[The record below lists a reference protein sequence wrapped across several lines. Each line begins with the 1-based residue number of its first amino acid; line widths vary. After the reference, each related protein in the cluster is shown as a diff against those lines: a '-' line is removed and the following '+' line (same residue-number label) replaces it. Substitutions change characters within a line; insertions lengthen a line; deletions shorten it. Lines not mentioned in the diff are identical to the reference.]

1 MRETRLT
8 RITILKQPSDV
19 LPYVDQIVATADVH
33 TRELGFFTPAVY
45 RQSARRR
52 RLWVATRPS
61 SGEVAG
67 FLRFGGTH
75 QQLKVFQ
82 IFTLETARRQ
92 GVAGGL
98 LNELV
103 RYGEQ
108 HSVLGITAR
117 VAADLPANQFWVRH
131 GFALHRTELGGRTT
145 NREINVYLREL
156 DVPSLFRKPSPR
168 DESPPPAAEAITFRD
183 RPRLPARRWVLDL
196 NVVFDALRQRDR
208 GQSLW
213 LLGAVPIVVT
223 AELIRELERTSVE
236 PNDEFLQ
243 AARSLPRLPEP
254 PVDQVARLTSAL
266 RDSMGLT
273 SDVTSKRGITDTS
286 DLRHLAACIYHRAY
300 GFVSRD
306 GRILSHAELLR
317 DQYGLR
323 VAAPA
328 DLAPPLPTAAG
339 HGASRVTAEVDHSL
353 LSGGPLKD
361 SDRAALA
368 NFLERL
374 GLPADRRDAVLN
386 PGTTQQPTEQRVVR
400 AADRILGVAALAP
413 PTILGQPWTAHV
425 YVEESRAES
434 LVTAEHLFDWLLRPR
449 SFGKLYRIDL
459 HSAAGKFTTKQVA
472 LDCGFRRVRTGNG
485 GPSATLS
492 KLVYGGFL
500 LPDGWRSF
508 SADFREQ
515 TGLRLAPTMPAWSEA
530 SDKGI
535 EIRQA
540 EAVEN
545 RIPLF
550 DFETLISPGLLLP
563 VGRTSVVVPVRPSY
577 AEQLLPPTV
586 TQSSLLPGRE
596 AALRLERAYFFRAG
610 RHGLLPRGTI
620 VVFYLS
626 EPRMEV
632 AAVARATFSAT
643 LSKEEAVA
651 TLSRQGVLT
660 SADIEARA
668 DAEGRV
674 TAFTF
679 DCLTGIPRP
688 VSYSELKTLD
698 CVGPANYVAAEAI
711 SHDQLLRIVSAGFGE
726 VDS

>member
-1 MRETRLT
+1 MTRV
-8 RITILKQPSDV
+8 TILKQPSEV
-19 LPYVDQIVATADVH
+19 LPHVDQIVAAADAH
-33 TRELGFFTPAVY
+33 TRELGFFPPTVY

-52 RLWVATRPS
+52 RLWVATRPG

-82 IFTLETARRQ
+82 IFTFDTARRQ
-92 GVAGGL
+92 GVAGRL

-103 RYGEQ
+103 RHGEQ
-108 HSVLGITAR
+108 QSVLSITAR

-131 GFALHRTELGGRTT
+131 GFALHRTESGGRTT

-156 DVPSLFRKPSPR
+156 DVPSLFGRASPL
-168 DESPPPAAEAITFRD
+168 DESPPPAAEAITFRE

-213 LLGAVPIVVT
+213 LLGAAPIVVT
-223 AELIRELERTSVE
+223 AELIRELERTSTE
-236 PNDEFLQ
+236 PDDEFLR

-254 PVDQVARLTSAL
+254 PADQVARLTSAL
-266 RDSMGLT
+266 RDSMRLT
-273 SDVTSKRGITDTS
+273 SDATSKRGITDTS

-300 GFVSRD
+300 GFVTRD
-306 GRILSHAELLR
+306 GRILSHAEALR

-323 VAAPA
+323 VAAPT
-328 DLAPPLPTAAG
+328 DLAPSDSGAADA
-339 HGASRVTAEVDHSL
+339 GASSVTAELDHRL
-353 LSGGPLKD
+353 LTGGSLKD
-361 SDRAALA
+361 NDRAALA

-374 GLPADRRDAVLN
+374 GLSADRRDAVMN
-386 PGTTQQPTEQRVVR
+386 PGTTQQPAEQRVVR
-400 AADRILGVAALAP
+400 VGDRIVGVAALAP

-425 YVEESRAES
+425 YVEESRGES
-434 LVTAEHLFDWLLRPR
+434 QVTAEHLFDWLVRPR
-449 SFGKLYRIDL
+449 TFGKLYRIDL
-459 HSAAGKFTTKQVA
+459 HSEAGKLTTKQVA
-472 LDCGFRRVRTGNG
+472 LDCGFRRVQTGNG
-485 GPSATLS
+485 GPDATLS

-508 SADFREQ
+508 SADFKEQ
-515 TGLRLAPTMPAWSEA
+515 TGLRLAATMPAWGEA

-535 EIRQA
+535 EISQL
-540 EAVEN
+540 EAAGN

-563 VGRTSVVVPVRPSY
+563 VGRSGVVVPVRPSY

-586 TQSSLLPGRE
+586 KQSSLLPDRE

-610 RHGLLPRGTI
+610 RHGILPRGTI

-626 EPRMEV
+626 EPRMEA

-660 SADIEARA
+660 SADIGTRA

-679 DCLTGIPRP
+679 DSLTGIPRA
-688 VSYSELKTLD
+688 VSYGKLKRLD
-698 CVGPANYVAAEAI
+698 CVGPANYVAAEAV

-726 VDS
+726 LDS

>member
-1 MRETRLT
+1 MIP
-8 RITILKQPSDV
+8 ITILKQPGDV
-19 LPYVDQIVATADVH
+19 LPYVDQIVAAADAH
-33 TRELGFFTPAVY
+33 TRELGFFTPTVY
-45 RQSARRR
+45 RQSARRG
-52 RLWVATRPS
+52 RLWVAARPG

-82 IFTLETARRQ
+82 IFTLDTARRQ
-92 GVAGGL
+92 GVAGRL
-98 LNELV
+98 LSELV

-108 HSVLGITAR
+108 QSVLSITAR

-131 GFALHRTELGGRTT
+131 GFALHRTAPGGRTT

-156 DVPSLFRKPSPR
+156 DVPSLFGRASPL

-213 LLGAVPIVVT
+213 LLGAAPIVVT
-223 AELIRELERTSVE
+223 AELIRELERTSTE
-236 PNDEFLQ
+236 PDDDFLR

-254 PVDQVARLTSAL
+254 PADQVARLTSAL

-273 SDVTSKRGITDTS
+273 SDATSKRGITDTS
-286 DLRHLAACIYHRAY
+286 DLCHLAACIYHRAY
-300 GFVSRD
+300 GFVTRD
-306 GRILSHAELLR
+306 GRILSHAEALR

-323 VAAPA
+323 VASPT
-328 DLAPPLPTAAG
+328 DLAPSDSGAADP
-339 HGASRVTAEVDHSL
+339 GASAVTAELDHRL
-353 LSGGPLKD
+353 LTGGSPKD
-361 SDRAALA
+361 NDRAALA

-374 GLPADRRDAVLN
+374 GLSVDRRDAVLN
-386 PGTTQQPTEQRVVR
+386 PGTTQQPAEQRVVR
-400 AADRILGVAALAP
+400 VGDRIVGVASLAP
-413 PTILGQPWTAHV
+413 PTILGQPWIAHV
-425 YVEESRAES
+425 YVEESRSES
-434 LVTAEHLFDWLLRPR
+434 QVTAEHLFDWLIGPR
-449 SFGKLYRIDL
+449 IFGKLYRIDL
-459 HSAAGKFTTKQVA
+459 HSEAGKLTTKQVA
-472 LDCGFRRVRTGNG
+472 LDCGFRRVQTGNG
-485 GPSATLS
+485 GSSATLS
-492 KLVYGGFL
+492 KLVYGGFV
-500 LPDGWRSF
+500 LPDGWWSF
-508 SADFREQ
+508 STDFREQ
-515 TGLRLAPTMPAWSEA
+515 TGLRLAATMPAWGEA

-535 EIRQA
+535 EISQA
-540 EAVEN
+540 ETAGN
-545 RIPLF
+545 HIPLF

-563 VGRTSVVVPVRPSY
+563 VGRTGVVVPVRPNY

-586 TQSSLLPGRE
+586 KQSSLLPDRE
-596 AALRLERAYFFRAG
+596 AAFRLERAYFFRAG

-626 EPRMEV
+626 EPRMEA

-679 DCLTGIPRP
+679 DSLTAIPRP
-688 VSYSELKTLD
+688 VSYSDLKRLD
-698 CVGPANYVAAEAI
+698 CVGPANYVAAEPI
-711 SHDQLLRIVSAGFGE
+711 SHDQLLRIVSAGLGE
-726 VDS
+726 LDS

>member
-1 MRETRLT
+1 MTRV
-8 RITILKQPSDV
+8 TILKQPGDV
-19 LPYVDQIVATADVH
+19 LPYVDQIVAAADAH
-33 TRELGFFTPAVY
+33 TRELGFFTPTVY
-45 RQSARRR
+45 RESARRR
-52 RLWVATRPS
+52 RLWVAVRPG

-75 QQLKVFQ
+75 QQFKVFQ
-82 IFTLETARRQ
+82 IFTLDTARRQ
-92 GVAGGL
+92 GVAGRL

-108 HSVLGITAR
+108 QSVLSITAR

-131 GFALHRTELGGRTT
+131 GFALHRTEPGGRTT

-156 DVPSLFRKPSPR
+156 DVPSLFGKAASL

-213 LLGAVPIVVT
+213 LLGAAPIVVT
-223 AELIRELERTSVE
+223 AELIRELERTSTE
-236 PNDEFLQ
+236 PDDDFLR

-254 PVDQVARLTSAL
+254 PADQVSRLTSAL

-273 SDVTSKRGITDTS
+273 SDATSKRGITDTS
-286 DLRHLAACIYHRAY
+286 DLCHLAACIYHRAY
-300 GFVSRD
+300 GFVTRD
-306 GRILSHAELLR
+306 GRILSHAEVLR

-323 VAAPA
+323 VASPT
-328 DLAPPLPTAAG
+328 DLAPSDSGAADP
-339 HGASRVTAEVDHSL
+339 GASAVTAELDHRL
-353 LSGGPLKD
+353 LTGGSLKD
-361 SDRAALA
+361 NDRAALA

-374 GLPADRRDAVLN
+374 GLSADRRDAVLN
-386 PGTTQQPTEQRVVR
+386 PGTTQQPAEQRVVKVG
-400 AADRILGVAALAP
+400 DRIVGVASLAP
-413 PTILGQPWTAHV
+413 PTILGQPWIAHV
-425 YVEESRAES
+425 YVEESRPES
-434 LVTAEHLFDWLLRPR
+434 QVTAEHLFDWLQRPR

-459 HSAAGKFTTKQVA
+459 HSVAGKLTTKQVA
-472 LDCGFRRVRTGNG
+472 LDCGFRRVQTGNG
-485 GPSATLS
+485 GSSATLS
-492 KLVYGGFL
+492 KLVYGGFV
-500 LPDGWRSF
+500 LPDRWRSF
-508 SADFREQ
+508 STDFREQ
-515 TGLRLAPTMPAWSEA
+515 TGLRLAATMPAWSEA

-535 EIRQA
+535 EISQA
-540 EAVEN
+540 ETAGN
-545 RIPLF
+545 HIPLF

-563 VGRTSVVVPVRPSY
+563 VGRTGVVVPVRPNY

-586 TQSSLLPGRE
+586 KQSSLLPDRE
-596 AALRLERAYFFRAG
+596 AAFRLERAYFFRAG

-626 EPRMEV
+626 EPRMEA

-679 DCLTGIPRP
+679 DCLTGIPRT
-688 VSYSELKTLD
+688 VSYSDLKRLD

-726 VDS
+726 PDS

>member
-1 MRETRLT
+1 MTRV
-8 RITILKQPSDV
+8 TILKQPGDV
-19 LPYVDQIVATADVH
+19 LPYVDQIVATADAH
-33 TRELGFFTPAVY
+33 TRELGFFTPTVY
-45 RQSARRR
+45 RQSARRG
-52 RLWVATRPS
+52 RLWVAARPG

-82 IFTLETARRQ
+82 IFTLDTARRQ
-92 GVAGGL
+92 GVAGHL

-108 HSVLGITAR
+108 QSVLSVTAR
-117 VAADLPANQFWVRH
+117 VAADLAANQFWVRH
-131 GFALHRTELGGRTT
+131 GFALHRTEPGGRTT

-156 DVPSLFRKPSPR
+156 DVPSLFGRASPL

-213 LLGAVPIVVT
+213 LLGAAPIVVT
-223 AELIRELERTSVE
+223 AELIRELERTSTE
-236 PNDEFLQ
+236 PDDDFLR

-254 PVDQVARLTSAL
+254 PADQVDRLTSAL

-273 SDVTSKRGITDTS
+273 SDATSKRGITDTS

-300 GFVSRD
+300 GFVTRD
-306 GRILSHAELLR
+306 GRILSHAEALR

-328 DLAPPLPTAAG
+328 DLAPSDSGAAEP
-339 HGASRVTAEVDHSL
+339 GASSVTAELDHTL
-353 LSGGPLKD
+353 LTGGSLKD
-361 SDRAALA
+361 NDRAALA

-374 GLPADRRDAVLN
+374 GLSADRRDAVLN
-386 PGTTQQPTEQRVVR
+386 PGTTQQPAEQRVVKVG
-400 AADRILGVAALAP
+400 DRIVGVASLTP
-413 PTILGQPWTAHV
+413 PTILGQPWIAHV

-434 LVTAEHLFDWLLRPR
+434 QVTAEHLFDWLQRPR

-459 HSAAGKFTTKQVA
+459 HSVAGKLTTKQVA
-472 LDCGFRRVRTGNG
+472 LDCGFRRVQTGNG
-485 GPSATLS
+485 GSSATLS
-492 KLVYGGFL
+492 KLVYGGFV

-515 TGLRLAPTMPAWSEA
+515 TGLRLAATMPAWGEA

-535 EIRQA
+535 EISQA
-540 EAVEN
+540 ESAGN
-545 RIPLF
+545 HIPLF

-563 VGRTSVVVPVRPSY
+563 VGRTGVVVPVRPNY

-586 TQSSLLPGRE
+586 KQSSLLPDRE

-626 EPRMEV
+626 EPRMEA

-679 DCLTGIPRP
+679 DCLTGIPRT
-688 VSYSELKTLD
+688 VSYSDLKRLD
-698 CVGPANYVAAEAI
+698 CVRPANYVAAEAI
-711 SHDQLLRIVSAGFGE
+711 SHDQLLRIVSAGFRE
-726 VDS
+726 PDS

>member
-1 MRETRLT
+1 MTRV
-8 RITILKQPSDV
+8 TILKQPGDV
-19 LPYVDQIVATADVH
+19 LPYVDQIVAAADAH
-33 TRELGFFTPAVY
+33 TRELGFFPPTVY

-52 RLWVATRPS
+52 RLWVATRPG

-82 IFTLETARRQ
+82 IFTLDTARRQ
-92 GVAGGL
+92 GVAGRL

-108 HSVLGITAR
+108 QSVLSITAR
-117 VAADLPANQFWVRH
+117 VAADLPANQFWVRR
-131 GFALHRTELGGRTT
+131 GFALHRTEPGGRTT

-156 DVPSLFRKPSPR
+156 DVPSLFGRASPL
-168 DESPPPAAEAITFRD
+168 DESPPPAAEAITFRE

-213 LLGAVPIVVT
+213 LLGAAPIVVT
-223 AELIRELERTSVE
+223 AELIRELERTSTE
-236 PNDEFLQ
+236 PDDEFLR

-254 PVDQVARLTSAL
+254 PADQVARLTSAL
-266 RDSMGLT
+266 RDSMRLT
-273 SDVTSKRGITDTS
+273 SDATSKRGITDTS

-300 GFVSRD
+300 GFVTRD
-306 GRILSHAELLR
+306 GRILSHAEALR

-323 VAAPA
+323 VAAPT
-328 DLAPPLPTAAG
+328 DLAPSDSGAADA
-339 HGASRVTAEVDHSL
+339 GASSVTAELDHRL
-353 LSGGPLKD
+353 LTGGSLKD
-361 SDRAALA
+361 NDRSALA

-374 GLPADRRDAVLN
+374 GLSADRRDAVLN
-386 PGTTQQPTEQRVVR
+386 PGTTQQPAEQRVVKVG
-400 AADRILGVAALAP
+400 DRIVGVASLAP
-413 PTILGQPWTAHV
+413 PTILGQPWIAHV
-425 YVEESRAES
+425 YVEESRPES
-434 LVTAEHLFDWLLRPR
+434 QVTAEHLFDWLQRPR

-459 HSAAGKFTTKQVA
+459 HSVAGKLTTKQVA
-472 LDCGFRRVRTGNG
+472 LDCGFRRVQTGNG
-485 GPSATLS
+485 GSSATLS
-492 KLVYGGFL
+492 KLVYGGFV

-508 SADFREQ
+508 STDIREQ
-515 TGLRLAPTMPAWSEA
+515 TGLRLAATMPAWGEA
-530 SDKGI
+530 SDRGI
-535 EIRQA
+535 EISQA
-540 EAVEN
+540 ETAGN
-545 RIPLF
+545 HIPLF

-586 TQSSLLPGRE
+586 TQSSLLPDRE

-626 EPRMEV
+626 EPRMEA

-679 DCLTGIPRP
+679 DSLTGIPRP
-688 VSYSELKTLD
+688 VSYSDLKRLD
-698 CVGPANYVAAEAI
+698 CVGPANYVAAEPI
-711 SHDQLLRIVSAGFGE
+711 SHDQLLRIVSAGLGE
-726 VDS
+726 LDS

>member
-1 MRETRLT
+1 MSARSPLIRV
-8 RITILKQPSDV
+8 TILKQPGDV
-19 LPYVDQIVATADVH
+19 LRYVDRIVAAADAH
-33 TRELGFFTPAVY
+33 IRELGFFTPTVY

-52 RLWVATRPS
+52 RLWVATRPG
-61 SGEVAG
+61 SGEVVG

-82 IFTLETARRQ
+82 IFTLDTARRQ
-92 GVAGGL
+92 GVAGRL

-108 HSVLGITAR
+108 QSILSITAR

-131 GFALHRTELGGRTT
+131 GFALHRTEPGGRTT

-156 DVPSLFRKPSPR
+156 DVPSLFGKAAAM

-213 LLGAVPIVVT
+213 LLGAAPIVVT
-223 AELIRELERTSVE
+223 AELIRELERTSTE
-236 PNDEFLQ
+236 PDDDFLR

-254 PVDQVARLTSAL
+254 PADQVARLTGAL

-273 SDVTSKRGITDTS
+273 SDATSKRGITDTS
-286 DLRHLAACIYHRAY
+286 DLCHLAACIYHRAY
-300 GFVSRD
+300 GFVTRD
-306 GRILSHAELLR
+306 GRILSHAETLR

-323 VAAPA
+323 VATPA
-328 DLAPPLPTAAG
+328 DLAPSDSGAAD
-339 HGASRVTAEVDHSL
+339 GASSVTAELDHRL
-353 LSGGPLKD
+353 LTGGSLKD
-361 SDRAALA
+361 NDRAALA

-374 GLPADRRDAVLN
+374 GLSADRRDAVMN
-386 PGTTQQPTEQRVVR
+386 PGTTQQPAEQRVVR
-400 AADRILGVAALAP
+400 VGNRIVGVAALAP

-434 LVTAEHLFDWLLRPR
+434 QVASEHLFDWLLRPR
-449 SFGKLYRIDL
+449 TFGKLYRIDL
-459 HSAAGKFTTKQVA
+459 NSVAGKPTTKQVA
-472 LDCGFRRVRTGNG
+472 LDCGFRRVQTGDG

-500 LPDGWRSF
+500 LPDGWRGF
-508 SADFREQ
+508 SADFKEQ
-515 TGLRLAPTMPAWSEA
+515 TGLRLVPTMPAWREA

-540 EAVEN
+540 VAAGN
-545 RIPLF
+545 RIPIF

-563 VGRTSVVVPVRPSY
+563 VGRTGVVVPVRPSY

-586 TQSSLLPGRE
+586 KQSSLLPDRE

-620 VVFYLS
+620 VIFYLS
-626 EPRMEV
+626 EPRMEA
-632 AAVARATFSAT
+632 AAVARSTFSAT

-660 SADIEARA
+660 SADIGARA

-679 DCLTGIPRP
+679 DSLTGIPRV
-688 VSYSELKTLD
+688 VSYGKLKRLD

-726 VDS
+726 LDS

>member
-1 MRETRLT
+1 MR
-8 RITILKQPSDV
+8 P
-19 LPYVDQIVATADVH
+19 
-33 TRELGFFTPAVY
+33 G
-45 RQSARRR
+45 
-52 RLWVATRPS
+52 

-82 IFTLETARRQ
+82 IFTLDTARRQ
-92 GVAGGL
+92 GVAGRL

-108 HSVLGITAR
+108 QSVLSITAR
-117 VAADLPANQFWVRH
+117 VAADLPANRFWVRH
-131 GFALHRTELGGRTT
+131 GFALHRTEPGGRTT
-145 NREINVYLREL
+145 NRKINVYLREL
-156 DVPSLFRKPSPR
+156 DVPSLFRKALPL
-168 DESPPPAAEAITFRD
+168 DESPALDAETITFRD

-223 AELIRELERTSVE
+223 AELIRELERTSTE
-236 PNDEFLQ
+236 ADDEFLQ

-254 PVDQVARLTSAL
+254 PADQVARLTSAL

-273 SDVTSKRGITDTS
+273 SDATSKRGITDTS
-286 DLRHLAACIYHRAY
+286 DLRHLATCIYHRAY
-300 GFVSRD
+300 GFVTRD
-306 GRILSHAELLR
+306 GRILLHAEALR

-328 DLAPPLPTAAG
+328 DLVPSGSGAADP
-339 HGASRVTAEVDHSL
+339 GASSVTAELDHRL
-353 LSGGPLKD
+353 LTGGALKD
-361 SDRAALA
+361 NDRAALA

-374 GLPADRRDAVLN
+374 GLSADRRDAVLN
-386 PGTTQQPTEQRVVR
+386 PGTTQQPAEQRVVR
-400 AADRILGVAALAP
+400 VGDRIVGVAALAP
-413 PTILGQPWTAHV
+413 PTILGQSWIAHV

-434 LVTAEHLFDWLLRPR
+434 QVTAEHLFDWLLRPR

-459 HSAAGKFTTKQVA
+459 HSVAGKLTTKQVA
-472 LDCGFRRVRTGNG
+472 LDCGFRRVQTGHG
-485 GPSATLS
+485 GPSAALS
-492 KLVYGGFL
+492 KLVYGGFV

-508 SADFREQ
+508 SADFKEQ
-515 TGLRLAPTMPAWSEA
+515 TGLRLAPAMPTWSEA
-530 SDKGI
+530 SGKDI
-535 EIRQA
+535 EINQA
-540 EAVEN
+540 EAAGN

-563 VGRTSVVVPVRPSY
+563 VGRTGVVVPVRPSY

-586 TQSSLLPGRE
+586 KQSSLLPARE

-626 EPRMEV
+626 EPRMEA

-660 SADIEARA
+660 SADIQARA
-668 DAEGRV
+668 DTEGRV

-679 DCLTGIPRP
+679 DSLTGIPRT
-688 VSYSELKTLD
+688 VSYSDLKRLD

-726 VDS
+726 LDS